1 MASRAATLGF
11 FASMGLAGLYAGC
24 SGTDATT
31 QGTGASAGSGDSSS
45 TSTAT
50 GAGGSGGG
58 ASSSASSTASAS
70 STSATTGVGGGAS
83 SSSSSAGTGG
93 GFMWPTCDAPEP
105 GAVQKTLHQIWLDN
119 PAAPTEVWSPGL
131 FVTGVSKGGC
141 QAGAAC
147 QIFVQQKEDLVTLAG
162 ATQQSLKMF
171 ISANTAFHFLGIKVG
186 DKVDV
191 DAHAWRYNVGGENE
205 LLLQVSLALP
215 GCAKVVG
222 SGNPVPVKASLSDFT
237 VAAYEDTLGPVLVT
251 VDVVSGTPQ
260 MPAQTFAILNTKG
273 GFSDAGVATITSLS
287 PYFMPGGVFTGY
299 AAMNTGSKHDF
310 ASVTGVF
317 GIFIPTGSMTKYEE
331 IYPRAESEYPMVM
344 LP

>member
-1 MASRAATLGF
+1 
-11 FASMGLAGLYAGC
+11 
-24 SGTDATT
+24 
-31 QGTGASAGSGDSSS
+31 
-45 TSTAT
+45 
-50 GAGGSGGG
+50 
-58 ASSSASSTASAS
+58 
-70 STSATTGVGGGAS
+70 
-83 SSSSSAGTGG
+83 
-93 GFMWPTCDAPEP
+93 MWPTCDAPEP
-105 GAVQKTLHQIWLDN
+105 GAVLKTLHQIWQDN

-141 QAGAAC
+141 QAGTAC

-191 DAHAWRYNVGGENE
+191 DAHAWRYNVNGENE

-222 SGNPVPVKASLSDFT
+222 TGLPVPVKALLSDLS
-237 VAAYEDTLGPVLVT
+237 VSAYEDTLGPVLVKI
-251 VDVVSGTPQ
+251 DKVSGTPQ
-260 MPAQTFAILNTKG
+260 MPAETFTILNTMG
-273 GFSDAGVATITSLS
+273 GFSDAGVATLTSLS

-299 AAMNTGSKHDF
+299 ATMSGKLPF

-317 GIFIPTGSMTKYEE
+317 GIFIPTGSMSKYEE
-331 IYPRAESEYPMVM
+331 VYPRSEADYPMG
-344 LP
+344 P

>member
-1 MASRAATLGF
+1 MASRAATAGF
-11 FASMGLAGLYAGC
+11 LASLGLAGLYAGC
-24 SGTDATT
+24 GGTDATT
-31 QGTGASAGSGDSSS
+31 QSTGATGGPGGSES
-45 TSTAT
+45 TSSGSSAS
-50 GAGGSGGG
+50 GSGGG
-58 ASSSASSTASAS
+58 ATSAASSTASAS
-70 STSATTGVGGGAS
+70 STSGSASATTGAGGGAS
-83 SSSSSAGTGG
+83 SSSGGTGG

-105 GAVQKTLHQIWLDN
+105 GAVQKTLHQIWQDN

-141 QAGAAC
+141 QAGTAC
-147 QIFVQQKEDLVTLAG
+147 QIFVQQKEDMVTLAG
-162 ATQQSLKMF
+162 AAQQSLKMF

-191 DAHAWRYNVGGENE
+191 DAHAWRYNVNGENE

-222 SGNPVPVKASLSDFT
+222 SGLPVPVKATLSDFS

-251 VDVVSGTPQ
+251 VDAVSGTPQ

-273 GFSDAGVATITSLS
+273 GFSDAGVATLTSLS

-317 GIFIPTGSMTKYEE
+317 GIFIPTGSMSKYEE
-331 IYPRAESEYPMVM
+331 VYPRSEADYPMG
-344 LP
+344 P